1 MSSSTNEVLLVR
13 ALAIAVVPDGP
24 MLLLVMCNT
33 LRVLVFVIPS
43 DSNSAPWS
51 PSLLLCMFNFS
62 KQIIISTVRSFL
74 PMYNTLT
81 VEVLITAVEISLT
94 Y

>member
-51 PSLLLCMFNFS
+51 PSLLLCMFNS
-62 KQIIISTVRSFL
+62 VLQTDHHIHCEVISPHV
-74 PMYNTLT
+74 
-81 VEVLITAVEISLT
+81 
-94 Y
+94 